1 MLARCAPGPRAAA
14 AALLLLATAGPPAPA
29 VGGVSLDGGGA
40 ARAAPGALA
49 GREVKASCWQA
60 GVKIVE
66 LPGFAAAEL
75 GGARDGTGGAAAV
88 LLRGRSGTVA
98 LVPLGQ
104 GGLCAIEV
112 GND

>member
-14 AALLLLATAGPPAPA
+14 VALLLLATAGPPAPA

-66 LPGFAAAEL
+66 LPGFAAVEL
-75 GGARDGTGGAAAV
+75 GGTRDGAAAV
-88 LLRGRSGTVA
+88 LLRGRAGTVA

>member
-14 AALLLLATAGPPAPA
+14 AALLLLAAAGPPAPA
-29 VGGVSLDGGGA
+29 VGGVSLDGGGGA

-75 GGARDGTGGAAAV
+75 GGARDGAAGAAV

>member
-1 MLARCAPGPRAAA
+1 M
-14 AALLLLATAGPPAPA
+14 ALLLLATAGPPAPA

-75 GGARDGTGGAAAV
+75 GGARDGAAAV